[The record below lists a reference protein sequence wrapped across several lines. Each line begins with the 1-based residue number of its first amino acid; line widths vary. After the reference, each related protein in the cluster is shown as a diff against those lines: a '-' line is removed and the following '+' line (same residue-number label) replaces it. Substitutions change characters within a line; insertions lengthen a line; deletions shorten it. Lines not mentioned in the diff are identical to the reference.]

1 MYGRGVNVLI
11 LALLLAGCV
20 AGGTAVQ
27 IDSASFLPDQGSR
40 EMVPECCRTL
50 YDTASTRV
58 AIVPFS
64 NNTTFD
70 YAKEVQ
76 THVEGTS
83 DRQVRGPPRAGRR
96 AHGWCRLG
104 TDERRRFQQDTRMT
118 RQEMNSKLSESL
130 ETPSWTRSGESQGCA
145 SIRGRN

>member
-64 NNTTFD
+64 NNTTFE

-83 DRQVRGPPRAGRR
+83 DRQVRGAAAGR
-96 AHGWCRLG
+96 A
-104 TDERRRFQQDTRMT
+104 TRREGRPSSAQVRT
-118 RQEMNSKLSESL
+118 L
-130 ETPSWTRSGESQGCA
+130 EAT
-145 SIRGRN
+145 